1 MNREIAV
8 IPNCCKPVIGQF
20 PGESLT
26 ARVVDERGQAAR
38 VLLIYLDKDSN
49 QVTSPLY
56 IDETANGYFHYTWP
70 DAPDKL
76 FPAFYSYDPAT
87 FKATEFYIPQVL
99 TFQELYDKGIVTM
112 KTAKGSSS
120 TNNVLLGAGL
130 IAGAYILSSK
140 PRKKIGAI
148 AINKKT
154 PRDLVNKFNAK
165 PIADKA
171 LTAGVIIGGAW
182 LAWQIFFKYKPTP
195 QQKAILAD
203 AQNKLD
209 YLHFQ
214 RGIDVTHSLGE
225 FSAYAGSL
233 RNASTDC
240 GTNEAAIFNVISNLN
255 NEADV
260 YQLISS
266 AGILAYKSCA
276 AIEGNWFGDVHN
288 TVPELITSE
297 LTGSE
302 IETVNNILQSKGI
315 EYRF

>member
-1 MNREIAV
+1 MNTAISIV
-8 IPNCCKPVIGQF
+8 PNCCKPVIGQV
-20 PGESLT
+20 PGEILS
-26 ARVVDERGQAAR
+26 ARVIDELGKPAR
-38 VLLIYLDKDSN
+38 VMMIYLDKDSN
-49 QVTSPLY
+49 QISGALY
-56 IDETANGYFHYTWP
+56 VDETDNGYFHYTWP
-70 DAPDKL
+70 QAPDQV

-87 FKATEFYIPQVL
+87 FRATDFYIPQVL
-99 TFQELYDKGIVTM
+99 TFQELYDKGTVTM
-112 KTAKGSSS
+112 KGAKGSAS
-120 TNNVLLGAGL
+120 NNILLGAGL

-140 PRKKIGAI
+140 SGKKVGAI

-154 PRDLVNKFNAK
+154 PRDLVKKFNAG
-165 PIADKA
+165 PIGDKV
-171 LTAGVIIGGAW
+171 LTAGVVIGGAW
-182 LAWQIFFKYKPTP
+182 LAWQMFFKYKPTP
-195 QQKAILAD
+195 QQKQILAD

-240 GTNEAAIFNVISNLN
+240 GTSEAAIFNVIENLN

-260 YQLISS
+260 YQLILS
-266 AGILAYKSCA
+266 AGILGYKSCA
-276 AIEGNWFGDVHN
+276 AVEGNWFGDVHN